1 MRRLYKR
8 LAVTF
13 LFSALLSVL
22 ILAVSLYERGK
33 KENGIYLAQL
43 LAGVENNLDQATDEY
58 NEKLEH
64 LREDYLSRA
73 RAVEYIATN
82 DGQQIG
88 MTGLEVLKGLMEVG
102 EISMIDSSGEIFMS
116 TDDALTGSREDPSV
130 TEELLDAPEGEKE
143 VIRMDQ
149 ADFRNRPDYFYAV
162 VGSESE
168 QFAAVRVDAD
178 LSDEGLVSGKELVG
192 AILRQATT
200 EYETSIFAVGKARG
214 SVFGITE
221 NNSQEIRIRDV
232 EEGSEMLDYL
242 SGLPKEEP
250 VLLHVNGAW
259 QSAVVRDMDGM
270 YLVAFSGLNRVIGNV
285 SLTFCLGLA
294 VIGVISVLTV
304 LMVHYH
310 LKKYL
315 FGHFEQVREGIY
327 DVIRGKRDLR
337 EDDSEIPE
345 LKPLMEM
352 ILQLEKEYVE
362 KSQGIHRM
370 EDQLSEARTEAE
382 YDRLTGLY
390 NRNGF
395 ERRAEEFLGE
405 EQAEGT
411 LILLDLDN
419 FKKVNDC
426 EGHPE
431 GDMVLRRF
439 ARCLSGVFR
448 RGDVIGRIGG
458 DEFAVLIRDPVPRR
472 ILEEKFAALLGEV
485 RRGLEKWYEKY
496 RVSVSIGAVPVGGA
510 VRDYRKLY
518 RCADTALYISK
529 YQGKD
534 GFYINDKMI
543 DCMRRECIGCRE
555 DCPRSRILEH
565 SNQTGKGKAQR

>member
-22 ILAVSLYERGK
+22 ILAISLYERGR
-33 KENGIYLAQL
+33 KENGINLDQL
-43 LAGVENNLDQATDEY
+43 LAGVENNLDRASDEY

-64 LREDYLSRA
+64 LREDCLSRA
-73 RAVEYIATN
+73 RAVEYIVSN

-88 MTGLEVLKGLMEVG
+88 RTVLEVLKDLMEVG
-102 EISMIDSSGEIFMS
+102 EISLIDSAGEIFLS
-116 TDDALTGSREDPSV
+116 TDEAMEGCKEADDV
-130 TEELLDAPEGEKE
+130 IEELNAAHGGDKE
-143 VIRMDQ
+143 AIRMDQ
-149 ADFRNRPDYFYAV
+149 ADFQNRPEYFYVV
-162 VGSESE
+162 VGSDSE
-168 QFAAVRVDAD
+168 QFAAVRIDAD
-178 LSDEGLVSGKELVG
+178 LSREGLVSGKELVG
-192 AILRQATT
+192 EILRQATT
-200 EYETSIFAVGKARG
+200 EYETSIFAVGKQRG
-214 SVFGITE
+214 RVFGITE

-232 EEGSEMLDYL
+232 EEGAEMLDYL
-242 SGLPKEEP
+242 SVLSEEDQ

-259 QSAVVRDMDGM
+259 QSAVVRDMEGM
-270 YLVAFSGLNRVIGNV
+270 YLVAFTGMNRVVGNV
-285 SLTFCLGLA
+285 LITFFLGLA
-294 VIGVISVLTV
+294 AIGMISVMTV

-327 DVIRGKRDLR
+327 DVIRGKRDLW

-362 KSQGIHRM
+362 KAQGIHRM

-390 NRNGF
+390 NRSGF
-395 ERRAEEFLGE
+395 ERRTEEFLRGE
-405 EQAEGT
+405 NPEGT
-411 LILLDLDN
+411 LLLLDLDN
-419 FKKVNDC
+419 FKRVNDC

-431 GDMVLRRF
+431 GDMVLKRF
-439 ARCLSGVFR
+439 AGCLSGVFR
-448 RGDVIGRIGG
+448 KGDVIGRIGG

-472 ILEEKFAALLGEV
+472 ILEEKFAVLLGEV
-485 RRGLEKWYEKY
+485 RRGLDKWYEKY
-496 RVSVSIGAVPVGGA
+496 KVSVSIGAVPTGGA

-543 DCMRRECIGCRE
+543 DCMRRECIRCRA
-555 DCPRSRILEH
+555 DCPRSRML
-565 SNQTGKGKAQR
+565 RD